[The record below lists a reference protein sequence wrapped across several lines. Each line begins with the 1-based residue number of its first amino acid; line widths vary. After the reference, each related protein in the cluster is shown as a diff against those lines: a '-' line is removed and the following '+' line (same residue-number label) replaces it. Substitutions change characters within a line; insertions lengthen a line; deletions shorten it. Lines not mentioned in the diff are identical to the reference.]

1 MRMTFVALFSIS
13 LDAAATVAVLPAV
26 VAAAVA
32 VVAAAADL
40 VAVVVMHSNAM
51 AMAMAKTDFLQILW
65 PRQKAQAGGRRW
77 PQREERKA

>member
-26 VAAAVA
+26 VVAAVA

-40 VAVVVMHSNAM
+40 VVVVMHSNAM

>member
-13 LDAAATVAVLPAV
+13 LDAAATVAVLPVVV
-26 VAAAVA
+26 VAA
-32 VVAAAADL
+32 DL
-40 VAVVVMHSNAM
+40 VVVMHSNAM

>member
-26 VAAAVA
+26 VAAA
-32 VVAAAADL
+32 ADL
-40 VAVVVMHSNAM
+40 VVVVVVVMHSNAM

>member
-13 LDAAATVAVLPAV
+13 LDAAATVAVLP
-26 VAAAVA
+26 A